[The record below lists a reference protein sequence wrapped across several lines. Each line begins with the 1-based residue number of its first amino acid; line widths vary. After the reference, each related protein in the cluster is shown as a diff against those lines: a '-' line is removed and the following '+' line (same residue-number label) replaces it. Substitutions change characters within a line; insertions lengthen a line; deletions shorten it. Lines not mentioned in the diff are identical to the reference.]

1 MPVATSYNLQF
12 PINYSILLLHA
23 WEFLFLG
30 PHSSMQSA
38 TDSFNQE
45 IPFSTLFYLGV
56 LIQDICEMYVSN
68 VQSPSPYINIK
79 EYLKLVTGLRCIICT
94 SWGWKWPIVD
104 FASLQVDHP
113 MVDVAKELNNETSSK
128 VAGAHEKTGG
138 ARVHLNQW

>member
-1 MPVATSYNLQF
+1 MQGVIYHIKMVPDNKPVATSYNLQF

-68 VQSPSPYINIK
+68 VQSPSPYIIIK
-79 EYLKLVTGLRCIICT
+79 EYLKLVTGLRVYYLHQLRLKMAN
-94 SWGWKWPIVD
+94 S
-104 FASLQVDHP
+104 
-113 MVDVAKELNNETSSK
+113 
-128 VAGAHEKTGG
+128 
-138 ARVHLNQW
+138 